1 MIRKKCQKE
10 FLLLCTSLR
19 INPPVVKEE
28 LEDELKEK
36 QLVLETNSDN
46 QKICDNIKGDL
57 RREQN
62 SGISKESY
70 ENEYLEKLQ
79 SPKGDSDEETPE
91 HISDFL
97 NQLNK
102 SALNTNNNDDE
113 KQDHNCD
120 EEEFVDLDSI
130 PDVEDTFKMPES
142 FDIPQDYIKEIFPKK
157 TKFTRYP
164 EPETPLAGSSSK
176 GPVSDKLFQDEYPDN
191 DEVVQI
197 TYKKDSTAKRNQ
209 GIKGKLNPKRDRKK
223 IMADLFND
231 SDSDQEKEKEKKKDE
246 SLRSPTPSSS
256 LVTDLEEKRN
266 RVRDK
271 LSTEKGKSKKK
282 ESFLSK
288 SRKVLANRN
297 EEDEKF
303 VVPDNES
310 SGSDSEDEADP
321 QLSSES
327 ESDDR
332 RKRLEDRKKRKGGD
346 VLAWMNK
353 KAKIKVNVQTTP
365 KSFIQDMAQ
374 YK

>member
-1 MIRKKCQKE
+1 M
-10 FLLLCTSLR
+10 
-19 INPPVVKEE
+19 VKEE
-28 LEDELKEK
+28 LEDEQKEE
-36 QLVLETNSDN
+36 QVVLETNSDN
-46 QKICDNIKGDL
+46 QNTCDNIKGDL
-57 RREQN
+57 RREEN
-62 SGISKESY
+62 SGIRKESD

-102 SALNTNNNDDE
+102 SALNTNNNEDE
-113 KQDHNCD
+113 KQDHNC
-120 EEEFVDLDSI
+120 EEEELVDLDPI
-130 PDVEDTFKMPES
+130 PEVEDTFKMPES

-164 EPETPLAGSSSK
+164 EPETPKAGSSSK
-176 GPVSDKLFQDEYPDN
+176 GPVSDKLFQDDEYPGN

-231 SDSDQEKEKEKKKDE
+231 SDSDQEKEKDE
-246 SLRSPTPSSS
+246 SLRSQTPSSS

-271 LSTEKGKSKKK
+271 LSSEKGKSRKK

-303 VVPDNES
+303 VVPDHES
-310 SGSDSEDEADP
+310 SGSDSEEEADP

-332 RKRLEDRKKRKGGD
+332 RKRLEDRKKKKGGD